1 MYLNN
6 AYNAYIQYNVDVES
20 PYKLVEMMYEG
31 ILRFTTQA
39 KKSIRNNDV
48 EKKIFWLNKAS
59 AIFIEL
65 IDILDLK
72 SGDDIGSYLNGLY
85 TYQIQVLGQAN
96 VQNDIEKIDSVIL
109 VVKGLLEAWREST
122 KV

>member
-1 MYLNN
+1 MYQNN
-6 AYNAYIQYNVDVES
+6 AYNAYSQNNVEVES

-59 AIFIEL
+59 AILLNLL
-65 IDILDLK
+65 I
-72 SGDDIGSYLNGLY
+72 Y
-85 TYQIQVLGQAN
+85 
-96 VQNDIEKIDSVIL
+96 
-109 VVKGLLEAWREST
+109 
-122 KV
+122 